1 MSTPRIFIML
11 ISIVIVFGIFV
22 HLFTST
28 IVPSETDNQMIAFD
42 MTRPRAPVEARAIKN
57 PILPSKEVIAKGK
70 ALYLGKGNCFV
81 CHGNE
86 GKGDGESGV
95 MLNPPPR
102 DLTDPTFQMLRKDG
116 ELFYSIKH
124 GVPDTGMF
132 PYVPRMVSEEEAWMV
147 VHYIRAIKREV
158 E

>member
-1 MSTPRIFIML
+1 MSTTRIFFSL
-11 ISIVIVFGIFV
+11 ISLVIGFGIFV
-22 HLFTST
+22 YLFTST
-28 IVPSETDNQMIAFD
+28 IVPSESDNQMIAFD
-42 MTRPRAPVEARAIKN
+42 MTRPRAPEEARGIKN
-57 PILPSKEVIAKGK
+57 PLPKSPEVVATGK
-70 ALYLGKGNCFV
+70 TLYLGKGNCFV
-81 CHGNE
+81 CHGKE

-102 DLTDPTFQMLRKDG
+102 DLTDPTFQMLRRDG

-147 VHYIRAIKREV
+147 VHYIRSIKREV